1 MLQPRHLLASST
13 ANHASNHPNVL
24 PPYSTKGGSSLT
36 VATNCCSTA
45 RKPVKLSLPILPEL
59 QHVLDQTDTG
69 HLSFLVT
76 QHGRPFTANG
86 FGNWFRKQCDA
97 AGLKHCSAHGLR
109 KAGAAIAAENGATER
124 QLMAMFGWSTL
135 KEASRYTRSAR
146 QKILATAGMQHLS
159 RHQNVPK
166 G

>member
-1 MLQPRHLLASST
+1 M
-13 ANHASNHPNVL
+13 
-24 PPYSTKGGSSLT
+24 SL
-36 VATNCCSTA
+36 
-45 RKPVKLSLPILPEL
+45 LPIEL
-59 QHVLDQTDTG
+59 AGPKVAAELETS

-76 QHGRPFTANG
+76 QHERPFTANG
-86 FGNWFRKQCDA
+86 FGNWLRKQCDA
-97 AGLKHCSAHGLR
+97 EGLKHCSAHGLQ
-109 KAGAAIAAENGATER
+109 KAGAAIAAENGTTER

-159 RHQNVPK
+159 RLRNEPK